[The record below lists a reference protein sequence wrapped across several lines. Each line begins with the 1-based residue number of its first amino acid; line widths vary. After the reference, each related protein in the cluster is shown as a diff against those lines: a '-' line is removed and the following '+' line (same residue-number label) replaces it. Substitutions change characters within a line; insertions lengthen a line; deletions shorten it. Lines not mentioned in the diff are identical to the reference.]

1 MDIYFKDVIVVQSPN
16 HLQLFATPWTA
27 ACQASPSL
35 LSPKV
40 CPCSCS
46 LIPCSHLILW
56 HPLLLLPPILPSI
69 RDFSIELAVLISW
82 PEYWSFTFSLSSS
95 NDYSGFISDGF
106 DLLAVQG
113 TLGSPFQHHSSKA
126 STLWHSAF
134 STVQFSQLSVT
145 TGKTI
150 ALTIWTFV
158 SKIVSLLFNTLSRFL
173 TAFLPRSS
181 HLLISWL
188 QSPSALILEPKKRK
202 SVTTST
208 FSPSICHEVMEL
220 DAMILVFFFCFFFFS
235 IFNFKPTLELFFFPS
250 EAL

>member
-1 MDIYFKDVIVVQSPN
+1 MLLLFSHPVISN
-16 HLQLFATPWTA
+16 SLQLHGLQHARPPRP
-27 ACQASPSL
+27 SPSH
-35 LSPKV
+35 KV

-46 LIPCSHLILW
+46 FLPCSHLILW
-56 HPLLLLPPILPSI
+56 HRLLLLPPILPSI

-82 PEYWSFTFSLSSS
+82 PEYWSFTFSISSS
-95 NDYSGFISDGF
+95 NDYWGFISDGF
-106 DLLAVQG
+106 DLLDVQG
-113 TLGSPFQHHSSKA
+113 TLRSPFQHHSSKA

-134 STVQFSQLSVT
+134 STVQFSQPSVT

-158 SKIVSLLFNTLSRFL
+158 SKVVSLLFNTLSRFL
-173 TAFLPRSS
+173 TAFLPRGN

-208 FSPSICHEVMEL
+208 FSICHEVMEP
-220 DAMILVFFFCFFFFS
+220 DAMILVFFFVCFVFQYLVLSRLFS
-235 IFNFKPTLELFFFPS
+235 S
-250 EAL
+250 SSSHQ